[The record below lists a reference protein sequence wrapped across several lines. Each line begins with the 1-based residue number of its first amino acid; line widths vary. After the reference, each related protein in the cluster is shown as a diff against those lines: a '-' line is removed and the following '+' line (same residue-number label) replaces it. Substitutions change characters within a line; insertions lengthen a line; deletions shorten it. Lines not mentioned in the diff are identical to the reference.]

1 MMFSRTPTGQGLS
14 HAHIVH
20 EDRVGLLS
28 RLTFQWIFPLL
39 SIGYLRPL
47 TADDTRNL
55 NPNRAVN
62 VHQNAISRAFRGSLD
77 SQRQFPLLRALQ
89 KTFRYEF
96 FLAGFAMLL
105 ANVLQVTAPL
115 ILRCLLISLSDESSS
130 KRTSLMYVSWLFIT
144 QMGMSFA
151 LVHYHYLG
159 QVVGSEVK
167 AVLTALIFEKTL
179 RLSTTESSE
188 WVDGKISNLITVD
201 SQRIE
206 SAILYANMIWSEPVA
221 VIMAL
226 VILFYNLTWSA
237 LGGLILL
244 VTGAKGLDLS
254 MGWLISGRVAVNAE
268 LDKRTTSLREA
279 LQNMK
284 FVKLHAWESY
294 FLSRISDSRANEVHH
309 QHTLL
314 NIRSMIMSLS
324 MSLPSYAA
332 MSSFIIFMTVHG
344 NLTAAQAFSS
354 LALFNC
360 LRKPLNILPM
370 VLSQLIDAWISV
382 KRIETFLSLNDQ
394 EETIIWDLDAV
405 DAVEITDG
413 CFSWDSAAR
422 NEVSEDCS
430 FPITEEEDN
439 MESDNLL
446 CVGTEPNTPSNSDTP
461 FTLSEINL
469 HIKPGELVAVAG
481 PVGAGKSAL
490 LSAIADQITQIRGRL
505 VLSSRPSFCS
515 QIPWIESGT
524 VRENIIFGKDFRQQ
538 WYEQVIE
545 ACALKPDLETW
556 KQGDVT
562 SIGEKGITLSGGQKQ
577 RISLARTIYADTD
590 LILLDDPLSA
600 VDGDV
605 GQQIFKKAIRGLLRG
620 KTCILVTHSERVL
633 GQCDRV
639 LWLEKGHII
648 SSKSSYHSRPNSD
661 LVLRTVHMPE
671 SYAPNSSDA
680 ATGFRHTS
688 SPQETLKNAEDQN
701 TESQRTGSVQRSVYR
716 TYLSA
721 SGSILHWPILF
732 CLLIISQVAGIFTGV
747 WLSWWV
753 DGIFRLSHL
762 SYAGIYVLLGFIQS
776 TLLWAYLSQAAV
788 VGLRASGNLFQSV
801 LRRVLYA
808 SMSFHTANP
817 SGRLMNLFSHDVS
830 QLDNGVSDTIRA
842 FIMLV
847 GTAFSTF
854 LLISVH
860 FPAFVTSFPAIALV
874 LYYTS
879 RYYCASRQELKR
891 QETVS
896 RSNIAAKVTECIAGR
911 HTIRSFGVQEV
922 FQRRLN
928 VAIDKANNAS
938 YLMSASQQ
946 WLNLR
951 LDTLGNILIVIVG
964 ILIVISSSPISPSVS
979 GLIMTYALA
988 VVQIIPAVVSQGAEL
1003 ESSLVTVERMIFY
1016 GTETP
1021 VETSESAVMPSS
1033 TWPATGS
1040 ITMRNVCLRYRSG
1053 LPQALRNVS
1062 LKIHGGEKIGIIGRT
1077 GAGKSSIISVLFRLF
1092 PLEHGSVF
1100 IDDMDVAE
1108 VDLHCLRSR
1117 LSIIPQDPTLLRGT
1131 VRSNLDPAGEY
1142 EDHVLYEALRKA
1154 SLYPQLALDREIHS
1168 DGSNFSLGE
1177 RQLLALA
1184 RSLVRNPAILICDEA
1199 TSSIDQDTDRKVQ
1212 QSLLEAFRKRTVIC
1226 IAHRLRTVIRYD
1238 RICII
1243 DQGSIVD
1250 FRSPLDLFD
1259 TNAGFRE
1266 MCGLNQITR
1275 ADIV

>member
-14 HAHIVH
+14 HTQIVH

-77 SQRQFPLLRALQ
+77 RQRHLPLLQSLQ

-130 KRTSLMYVSWLFIT
+130 NRASFMYVAGLFIT

-159 QVVGSEVK
+159 QVVGSEIK

-179 RLSTTESSE
+179 RLSTTENSE

-206 SAILYANMIWSEPVA
+206 SAILYANMIWSEPIA
-221 VIMAL
+221 VIIAL
-226 VILFYNLTWSA
+226 VILFYNLKWSA

-268 LDKRTTSLREA
+268 LDKRTASLREA

-314 NIRSMIMSLS
+314 NIRSMTMSLS

-344 NLTAAQAFSS
+344 YLTAAQAFSS

-382 KRIETFLSLNDQ
+382 KRIETFLSIDDQ
-394 EETIIWDLDAV
+394 EEKIIWNFDAV

-413 CFSWDSAAR
+413 CFSWDSTAR

-430 FPITEEEDN
+430 FPMTEEEDS

-446 CVGTEPNTPSNSDTP
+446 RVGTEANTPTNSNTP
-461 FTLSEINL
+461 FILSDINL
-469 HIKPGELVAVAG
+469 HITPGELIAVAG
-481 PVGAGKSAL
+481 PVGAGKTTL
-490 LSAIADQITQIRGRL
+490 LSAIAGQITQIRGRL
-505 VLSSRPSFCS
+505 VLGSRLSFGS

-524 VRENIIFGKDFRQQ
+524 VRENIIFGKDFRKP
-538 WYEQVIE
+538 WYDQVIE

-556 KQGDVT
+556 TQGDVT
-562 SIGEKGITLSGGQKQ
+562 CIGEKGITLSGGQKQ

-600 VDGDV
+600 VDEDV
-605 GQQIFKKAIRGLLRG
+605 GQHIFKKAIRGLLRG

-633 GQCDRV
+633 GRCDRV
-639 LWLEKGHII
+639 LWLEKGRII
-648 SSKSSYHSRPNSD
+648 SSKSSYHSQPSSE
-661 LVLRTVHMPE
+661 LVLRTVHTPE
-671 SYAPNSSDA
+671 SYAQNSSDA
-680 ATGFRHTS
+680 ATGFRHS
-688 SPQETLKNAEDQN
+688 NRPQETLKNAEDQ
-701 TESQRTGSVQRSVYR
+701 R
-716 TYLSA
+716 
-721 SGSILHWPILF
+721 
-732 CLLIISQVAGIFTGV
+732 ISTGV

-788 VGLRASGNLFQSV
+788 VGLRASDNLFKAV
-801 LRRVLYA
+801 LRRILYA

-860 FPAFVTSFPAIALV
+860 FPAFVASAPAIALV
-874 LYYTS
+874 SYYTS
-879 RYYCASRQELKR
+879 RYYRASRQELKR
-891 QETVS
+891 HETVS

-928 VAIDKANNAS
+928 VAIDKASNAS

-951 LDTLGNILIVIVG
+951 LDTLGNTLIVFVG
-964 ILIVISSSPISPSVS
+964 VLIVMSSSPISPSMS

-988 VVQIIPAVVSQGAEL
+988 VVQIVPAVISQSAEL

-1016 GTETP
+1016 GKETP

-1040 ITMRNVCLRYRSG
+1040 ITMTNVCLRYRSG

-1062 LKIHGGEKIGIIGRT
+1062 LKIDGGEKIGIIGRT

-1100 IDDMDVAE
+1100 IDDMDVAD

-1154 SLYPQLALDREIHS
+1154 SLYPQLALDREVHS

-1199 TSSIDQDTDRKVQ
+1199 TSSIDQDTDRTVQ
-1212 QSLLEAFRKRTVIC
+1212 QSLLDAFCKRTVIC

-1259 TNAGFRE
+1259 TNAGFRQ